1 MKTIIQTKLDRKFK
15 NYRRINVI
23 KSKQISFIAQVP
35 LVCIGGLLFITQREY
50 TCSKLAVQ
58 LQEQRLF

>member
-23 KSKQISFIAQVP
+23 KSKQISFIAQVL
-35 LVCIGGLLFITQREY
+35 LVCIGDLLFITQREY
-50 TCSKLAVQ
+50 TCTKLAVQ

>member
-35 LVCIGGLLFITQREY
+35 LVCIGDLLFITQREY